1 MEGLEELGYLGLF
14 ISSFL
19 SATLI
24 PLSPEILLGILI
36 FKGFKLWLSILVA
49 TLGNFFGGITTY
61 FVGYLGDWKKIE
73 KYFKIRKEKVYSFK
87 KRIDKLGSFIAFFS
101 WMPILGDI
109 LTLSLGFFRVNIKG
123 VFVWMFIGRSLRFIV
138 IAYLIYNGIKIVI

>member
-36 FKGFKLWLSILVA
+36 FNGFKLWLSILVA
-49 TLGNFFGGITTY
+49 TLGNFLGGITTY
-61 FVGYLGDWKKIE
+61 FFGYLGNWKKIE
-73 KYFKIRKEKVYSFK
+73 KYFKIKKEKVYSLK
-87 KRIDKLGSFIAFFS
+87 KRIDKFGSFIAFFS

-123 VFVWMFIGRSLRFIV
+123 VFIWMLIGRALRFIV

>member
-36 FKGFKLWLSILVA
+36 FSVLHIKLFKNVIYNIKLTAKSKYIC
-49 TLGNFFGGITTY
+49 NFYRTGLLFVISVMTIAISGSALEVSYMAIPYY
-61 FVGYLGDWKKIE
+61 FVWGMI
-73 KYFKIRKEKVYSFK
+73 
-87 KRIDKLGSFIAFFS
+87 GS
-101 WMPILGDI
+101 
-109 LTLSLGFFRVNIKG
+109 
-123 VFVWMFIGRSLRFIV
+123 SLR
-138 IAYLIYNGIKIVI
+138 

>member
-36 FKGFKLWLSILVA
+36 FNGFKLWLSILVA
-49 TLGNFFGGITTY
+49 TLGNFLGGITTY

-73 KYFKIRKEKVYSFK
+73 KYVKSKKE
-87 KRIDKLGSFIAFFS
+87 
-101 WMPILGDI
+101 
-109 LTLSLGFFRVNIKG
+109 
-123 VFVWMFIGRSLRFIV
+123 
-138 IAYLIYNGIKIVI
+138 